1 MNGGAG
7 ARRAIAPQAVRRVA
21 VIGAE
26 CVGKSTLCAALA
38 DALPGCWIPEY
49 LREFC
54 AERGRP
60 PHRNEQ
66 TQLFAVQIE
75 REAAAVERAAADG
88 LAWVL
93 CDSAPLLT
101 AIFSIHYFDD
111 DSLLGPALA
120 HHPRYA
126 ATLLLRPDL
135 PWVADGIQRDGEPVR
150 AAVDALIIAQLAAG
164 GVLARPVAG
173 QGPRRVAAALAALR
187 ELAAPPAVSD
197 ARSTPRGTLR

>member
-60 PHRNEQ
+60 PHRIEQ

-101 AIFSIHYFDD
+101 AIFSIHYFW
-111 DSLLGPALA
+111 
-120 HHPRYA
+120 RTTR
-126 ATLLLRPDL
+126 ATRQPCCCD
-135 PWVADGIQRDGEPVR
+135 PTCRGWPTASSATANRC
-150 AAVDALIIAQLAAG
+150 
-164 GVLARPVAG
+164 AR
-173 QGPRRVAAALAALR
+173 Q
-187 ELAAPPAVSD
+187 
-197 ARSTPRGTLR
+197 STR